1 MTNEICDSV
10 EKLVMDDRRIK
21 VMEIAVAMGISK
33 GSVETILHD
42 KLGLSKVC
50 ARWVPRML
58 SAVQR
63 ADRVDMSRANLDLFN
78 GDPEEFCL
86 RVVTGD
92 ETWLHHYDPETKQLV
107 DAMKTQGLLH
117 PRRFRFKFQPAMSL

>member
-1 MTNEICDSV
+1 
-10 EKLVMDDRRIK
+10 
-21 VMEIAVAMGISK
+21 MGISK
-33 GSVETILHD
+33 GSVQTILHD

-92 ETWLHHYDPETKQLV
+92 ETWLHHD
-107 DAMKTQGLLH
+107 D
-117 PRRFRFKFQPAMSL
+117 